1 MTILAG
7 VAENNKLLATGDNT
21 LLSPSASQ
29 RFVVSSAVFN
39 ETTGASETVELFIG
53 TSATSV
59 TAKRFKKMGFSPNE
73 DKSPVAMFNRAIPAS
88 SFLIAKAA
96 GNNLVNVDL
105 TYTIYDGD
113 DL

>member
-1 MTILAG
+1 MTILSGIAK
-7 VAENNKLLATGDNT
+7 NNTVLASGDNT

-39 ETTGASETVELFIG
+39 ETTGAAETVELFIG

-59 TAKRFKKMGFSPNE
+59 TAKRFKKMVFSPNE
-73 DKSPVAMFNRAIPAS
+73 DKAPTAIFNRAIPAS
-88 SFLIAKAA
+88 SFLIAKSATGA
-96 GNNLVNVDL
+96 RVNVDI
-105 TYTIYDGD
+105 TYTLFDGD